1 MKQLS
6 TFTLNQLGPRHPL
19 RDYRRRL
26 IDDGK
31 PTSTL
36 VSGEEVAAQF
46 ECGRMSLLI
55 TSCDYF
61 NGVSY
66 WFYLLDASG
75 KVIDMVSTPD
85 YFGFIEWRESGAST
99 ELQFG
104 FFGTNDV
111 WRLSIHEYGHWSF
124 TKGHLARR
132 MNRFFLSKRYLTLSC
147 AKGAPWA
154 FKQEEKL
161 QR

>member
-1 MKQLS
+1 VKQIS
-6 TFTLNQLGPRHPL
+6 TLTINQLGLRHPL
-19 RDYRRRL
+19 RDYQRRL
-26 IDDGK
+26 IIGGM
-31 PTSTL
+31 PTSVL
-36 VSGEEVAAQF
+36 VSGEEVAGQF
-46 ECGRMSLLI
+46 ECGRMSLLV

-61 NGVSY
+61 NSVSY

-85 YFGFIEWRESGAST
+85 YFGFLEWRESGTST
-99 ELQFG
+99 ELLFG

-111 WRLSIHEYGHWSF
+111 WRLSIHEYGQWSL
-124 TKGHLARR
+124 TKAHLSRR
-132 MNRFFLSKRYLTLSC
+132 VNRFFLSKRYLSLNC

-154 FKQEEKL
+154 FQQEEKL